1 MENKKI
7 LEVKKKENK
16 ELILKF
22 SEETTGED
30 TYRIILALINQIRI
44 RQKGINNEEFI
55 AEMNTM
61 IKRDY
66 PKYYKEIENNE

>member
-1 MENKKI
+1 MESNEKYQP
-7 LEVKKKENK
+7 V
-16 ELILKF
+16 LIGTIKL
-22 SEETTGED
+22 SNIG
-30 TYRIILALINQIRI
+30 
-44 RQKGINNEEFI
+44 EEFI

>member
-30 TYRIILALINQIRI
+30 IYRIILALINQIRI

>member
-22 SEETTGED
+22 SEEATGED